1 MNVQQGQ
8 NQEEPSENNSTDIP
22 SQEPSMPDIPEVSA
36 LRQKLR
42 EKQAETEQLLGN
54 WQRAEAD
61 MSNLRK
67 RTEHDQQETTLYA
80 NAILVANI
88 LPILDDLERALQSV
102 EKSMEGFT
110 WIDGIRMIYY
120 RALHILESQGLDT
133 INSIGKQF
141 DPREHQAIS
150 YGDGEDGQVI
160 DELQKGYKLHERV
173 IRPAMVKVG
182 QGAKNEEK
190 S

>member
-1 MNVQQGQ
+1 MNIQQGQ
-8 NQEEPSENNSTDIP
+8 KQEEPSDSNSSEI
-22 SQEPSMPDIPEVSA
+22 SE
-36 LRQKLR
+36 LRQKLI
-42 EKQAETEQLLGN
+42 EKQAETDQLLGN

-61 MSNLRK
+61 ISNLRK
-67 RTEHDQQETTLYA
+67 RAEHDQQEITLYA

-88 LPILDDLERALQSV
+88 LPILDDLERALRSV
-102 EKSMEGFT
+102 EKSLEGFT

-120 RALHILESQGLDT
+120 RALHVLESQGLKPID
-133 INSIGKQF
+133 SIGKQF

-150 YGDGEDGQVI
+150 YGDGEEGQVT

-182 QGAKNEEK
+182 QVAKNEEK